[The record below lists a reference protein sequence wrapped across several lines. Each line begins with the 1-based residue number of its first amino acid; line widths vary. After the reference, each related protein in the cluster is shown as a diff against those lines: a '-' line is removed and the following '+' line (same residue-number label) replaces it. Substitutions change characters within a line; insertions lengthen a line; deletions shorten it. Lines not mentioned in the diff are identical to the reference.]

1 MVGEWISR
9 GAYLYRVGREGAG
22 MDMRQLAENFV
33 AIWNADAPRQVV
45 DEIFAPDFVDH
56 NPQPG
61 QEKDGAEGIHQVL
74 DVYHGG
80 FPDLRVTTDEL
91 IVSDDRAVVRWTAV
105 GTHQGELLGIPATH
119 REVRMTGIDILRIA
133 DGRIVEHWGETNALQ
148 TMQQI
153 GAI

>member
-1 MVGEWISR
+1 M
-9 GAYLYRVGREGAG
+9 G
-22 MDMRQLAENFV
+22 MDVRQLAESYV
-33 AIWNADAPRQVV
+33 GVWNADAPRELV
-45 DEIFAPDFVDH
+45 DEIFLTEFVDH

-61 QEKDGAEGIHQVL
+61 QEMDGVAGIHQVL

-80 FPDLRVTTDEL
+80 FPGLRVTTDEV
-91 IVSDDRAVVRWTAV
+91 IVSGDRAAVRWTAV
-105 GTHQGELLGIPATH
+105 GTHEGDLLGIPASR

-133 DGRIVEHWGETNALQ
+133 DGQIVERWGETNGLQ

>member
-1 MVGEWISR
+1 MGS
-9 GAYLYRVGREGAG
+9 
-22 MDMRQLAENFV
+22 RQLAENYV
-33 AIWNADAPRQVV
+33 GIWNADASRELV
-45 DEIFAPDFVDH
+45 DQIFLTDFVDH

-61 QEKDGAEGIHQVL
+61 QEKDGVEGIHQVL

-80 FPDLRVTTDEL
+80 FPGLRVRTDEV
-91 IVSDDRAVVRWTAV
+91 IVSGDRAVVRWTAV
-105 GTHQGELLGIPATH
+105 GTHEGELLGIPATN

-133 DGRIVEHWGETNALQ
+133 DGVIVERWGETNALQ

>member
-1 MVGEWISR
+1 MGS
-9 GAYLYRVGREGAG
+9 
-22 MDMRQLAENFV
+22 RQLAENYV
-33 AIWNADAPRQVV
+33 GIWNADASRELV
-45 DEIFAPDFVDH
+45 DQIFLTDFVDH

-61 QEKDGAEGIHQVL
+61 QDKDGVEGIHQVL

-80 FPDLRVTTDEL
+80 FPGLRVTTDEV
-91 IVSDDRAVVRWTAV
+91 IVSGDRAVVRWTAV
-105 GTHQGELLGIPATH
+105 GTHEGELLGIPATN

-133 DGRIVEHWGETNALQ
+133 DGVIVERWGETNALQ